1 MPGPVYLDP
10 WSPFLPGQCELT
22 ESMINSTKGVLQ
34 KCHDTSTSTNCY
46 QEVGTGHII
55 HNKWEACTDSWLLLP
70 GFNLLPNWFLIG
82 ECGV

>member
-10 WSPFLPGQCELT
+10 WSPFIPGQCALT
-22 ESMINSTKGVLQ
+22 ETMINSTKGVLQ

-82 ECGV
+82 ECSV